1 MNDELNA
8 LRREIDGIDAELV
21 TLLKRRMAAAAEI
34 AALKGA
40 NGLPVLDSERERA
53 LLARIRKL
61 AGEELSDG
69 FGSIYSAILAASR
82 SYQNALL
89 GRENHEHEYNR
100 GGKAMICGLLGG
112 KLGHSYSPQIHAELG
127 DYKYRLFERAPEEL
141 DAFFA
146 DRSWTGVNVTIPY
159 KRAAMKYCDVISERA
174 LRIGCVNTVVRE
186 DDGLVHGYNTD
197 YDGFLGLVNRAGY
210 IPRGK
215 KALILGSGG
224 ASRTAAACAKRLGAR
239 EVVVISRSGENN
251 YTNLGRHA
259 DTERIVNTTP
269 VGMYPNNGAAA
280 VDLTAFPTCAGVLDL
295 IYNPRR
301 TALLLQAEELGIPC
315 SDGLPMLV
323 AQAKAAEEHFF
334 DRLIADSENE
344 RILAQLRREMTN
356 LVLIGMPG
364 SGKSTVGAALAALTG
379 REAIDIDARIAEKA
393 CCSIP
398 EIFAKGGEAAF
409 RALEREATAACGALS
424 GKLLLTGGGVVKTPE
439 NYAALHQ
446 NGRIYQLLRPLE
458 LLPTDGRPLSQG
470 ADLAAMWA
478 ERAPLYERFRDAAI
492 DNSGTVEQTAQAIW
506 RDFCENSG
514 H

>member
-1 MNDELNA
+1 MEYGL
-8 LRREIDGIDAELV
+8 I
-21 TLLKRRMAAAAEI
+21 
-34 AALKGA
+34 GA
-40 NGLPVLDSERERA
+40 
-53 LLARIRKL
+53 
-61 AGEELSDG
+61 
-69 FGSIYSAILAASR
+69 
-82 SYQNALL
+82 
-89 GRENHEHEYNR
+89 
-100 GGKAMICGLLGG
+100 
-112 KLGHSYSPQIHAELG
+112 KLGHSYSNIIHEILCGYHYDLCPLPTEA
-127 DYKYRLFERAPEEL
+127 DARAFL
-141 DAFFA
+141 QRRQFKAI
-146 DRSWTGVNVTIPY
+146 NVTIPY
-159 KRAAMKYCDVISERA
+159 KKLVMEYCSYIDPRAKA
-174 LRIGCVNTVVRE
+174 IGAVNTEVNKN
-186 DDGLVHGYNTD
+186 GLLYGYNTD
-197 YDGFLGLVNRAGY
+197 AAGFCFMAQRAG
-210 IPRGK
+210 IGFAGK
-215 KALILGSGG
+215 KALVLGSGG

-393 CCSIP
+393 GCSIP